1 MSDTLTH
8 KGYDGSVLYSAE
20 DNLLHGNLLGIRDM
34 VTFDGHNLKELQKNF
49 RDAVEEYLRM
59 CADIGKS
66 PNVPYK
72 GSFNVR
78 FTPDL
83 HRRVVRLAERK
94 LKKLNA
100 VVNEAIEAYIEQAD

>member
-1 MSDTLTH
+1 VSDTLTH

-34 VTFDGHNLKELQKNF
+34 VTFDGQNLKELQKNF
-49 RDAVEEYLRM
+49 RDAVEEYLQM
-59 CADIGKS
+59 CAEIGKS

-78 FTPDL
+78 VTPDL

-94 LKKLNA
+94 HKKLNA
-100 VVNEAIEAYIEQAD
+100 VVNEAIEAYLEHAS